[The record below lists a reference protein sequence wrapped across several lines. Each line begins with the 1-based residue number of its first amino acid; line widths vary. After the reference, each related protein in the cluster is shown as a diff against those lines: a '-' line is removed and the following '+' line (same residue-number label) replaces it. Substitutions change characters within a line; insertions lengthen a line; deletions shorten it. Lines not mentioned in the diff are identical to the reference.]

1 MQVRRPVKTLA
12 RHIWFSLASF
22 ILATTAVHGQTIA
35 GTVKDA
41 SGAVLP
47 GVTVEAS
54 SPALIEKTRTVVTD
68 GAGQYR
74 IVSLSPGVYTVTF
87 SLTGFNM
94 FIREAIELTTDF
106 TANVDAAL
114 RIGSLE
120 ESITVSGASPMVDL
134 QSVTKQTVLTREVL
148 DVLPTAHSIQAA
160 GVLVPGVTTSSASSG
175 GGRDV
180 GGNTMLQQPGL
191 NFRGTGQT
199 IQRWDGFW
207 LSNVQGTGT
216 GGATSF
222 YVNDSGA
229 QELVYST
236 GADAIDMAN
245 PGLYVTMI
253 PKDGGNTFRGTL
265 FADFTHEP
273 WSWSN
278 LSDDLRA
285 RGITNVPKVIHIS
298 DFNPGLGGP
307 VVRDKL
313 WFYAAYRYQSLNS
326 TIVDLYH
333 DKNPAAHIYEEDL
346 TQPARDNGTIPNTA
360 VRLTWQASARDKV
373 QFWFTNQNKKRHNF
387 SLLTGHTPDARAIQ
401 TTPYAQ
407 ATTLKWTR
415 TQTSKLLFEAGMAA
429 GHTLY
434 IEHYKPH
441 VGVCN
446 LDECPAS
453 VYAITDIAN
462 GKSYSAYP
470 PGYSEHG
477 GDMQNGRISTTYVT
491 GSHTATAGFMLGHG
505 VSPNPVRNSGDL
517 TMNFDNGVPQS
528 VVLRIPRDSSN
539 SYFPDLGIYVQ
550 DRFTFKRATLSG
562 ALRYDYYVGRVEDGT
577 LPASRWNPSQFFPG
591 FKVQTWKDL
600 SPRLGI
606 AYDLFGDGKTA
617 IKANISRYVNAE
629 GVSTAQAN
637 NPQDTIG
644 LTDTRTWRDL
654 NGDFTIYNPDGSVQ
668 NDELGSTS
676 NQNFGKVIPTT
687 TTTDPATLNGWNA
700 RGSTVEWQIV
710 AQHQLTPTVAIN
722 GGYYLRYLGNQRATD
737 NTRITNADF
746 DGPFCINA
754 PSHAD
759 LPGGGSYPV
768 CGLYDI
774 KAASRPLVQN
784 NVTFA
789 RNFGDVTDQFQGF
802 DFGVTGRF
810 STRTFVQGG
819 VNAQKRVYDTCA
831 MPAQVGS
838 TTLQVDSP
846 ESRFCRQVS
855 PYRPDL
861 KFQASHTLPF
871 DIVVSGAFQFSPG
884 PEVTATWNAPNS
896 IISAALGRNL
906 SAGATATKAVSLIEP
921 GTLYTDSLTQLD
933 LRVAKRLTIGRY
945 RLRGDINL
953 YNVFNT
959 DFASAVNT
967 TFSTTAAN
975 QFLRPTGVLQGRL
988 FKIGGQIEF

>member
-1 MQVRRPVKTLA
+1 MKGLA
-12 RHIWFSLASF
+12 RHTFSAVISMFLV
-22 ILATTAVHGQTIA
+22 TTAAQAQTIA
-35 GTVKDA
+35 GTVTDPT
-41 SGAVLP
+41 GAVMP
-47 GVTVEAS
+47 GVMVEAS
-54 SPALIEKTRTVVTD
+54 SPALIEKSRTAVTD
-68 GAGQYR
+68 GSGQYR
-74 IVSLSPGVYTVTF
+74 IVSLSPGTYSVTF
-87 SLTGFNM
+87 TLQGFSTHR
-94 FIREAIELTTDF
+94 REGIALTTDF
-106 TANVDAAL
+106 TANVDAVL
-114 RIGSLE
+114 RVGSLE

-222 YVNDSGA
+222 YVNDAGA
-229 QELVYST
+229 QELVFST

-245 PGLYVTMI
+245 PGLYVNMI

-285 RGITNVPKVIHIS
+285 RGITNVPKVMHIS

-307 VVRDKL
+307 VLRDRL
-313 WFYAAYRYQSLNS
+313 WFYAAYRYQALDS

-333 DKNPAAHIYEEDL
+333 DKNPAPYIYEEDL
-346 TQPARDNGTIPNTA
+346 TSPARDNGKIPNQSA
-360 VRLTWQASARDKV
+360 RLTWQAGGKDKV
-373 QFWFTNQNKKRHNF
+373 QFWFTNQNKYRANF
-387 SLLTGHTPDARAIQ
+387 SLQVGHTPDARAVQ
-401 TTPYAQ
+401 KTPYAQ
-407 ATTLKWTR
+407 ATTVKWTR
-415 TQTSKLLFEAGMAA
+415 TQTSRLLFEAGVAA

-441 VGVCN
+441 VGACN
-446 LDECPAS
+446 MDACPAT

-462 GKSYSAYP
+462 GKSFNAYA

-477 GDMQNGRISTTYVT
+477 GDMQNGRLAATYVT
-491 GSHTATAGFMLGHG
+491 GSHSLTGGVMLGHG

-517 TMNFDNGVPQS
+517 TMNFNNGVPQS

-539 SYFPDLGIYVQ
+539 SYFPDLGVYVQ
-550 DRFTFKRATLSG
+550 DRWTFRRATVSG
-562 ALRYDYYVGRVEDGT
+562 AVRYDYYVGRVEDGT

-591 FKVQTWKDL
+591 FKVQTWHDL
-600 SPRLGI
+600 SPRLGV
-606 AYDLFGDGKTA
+606 AYDLFGNGRTA

-668 NDELGSTS
+668 FAELGPTS
-676 NQNFGKVIPTT
+676 NQNFGKVIPST

-700 RGSTVEWQIV
+700 RGATIEWQLV
-710 AQHQLTPTVAIN
+710 AQHQLTPTLAVN
-722 GGYYLRYLGNQRATD
+722 GGYYLRYLGNLRATD
-737 NTRITNADF
+737 NTLVTAADY

-759 LPGGGSYPV
+759 LPGGGGNQV

-774 KAASRPLVQN
+774 SAAARPRVQN

-789 RNFGDVTDQFQGF
+789 RSFGDVTDRYQGF
-802 DFGVTGRF
+802 DLGVTGRF
-810 STRTFVQGG
+810 GRGTFVQGG
-819 VNAQKRVYDTCA
+819 LNAQRRVYDTCTT
-831 MPAQVGS
+831 PLQTGS

-846 ESRFCRQVS
+846 ESRFCRQLT
-855 PYRPDL
+855 PYRPDI
-861 KFQASHTLPF
+861 KFQVSHTLPW
-871 DIVVSGAFQFSPG
+871 DVIVSGAAQLSSG
-884 PEVTATWNAPNS
+884 PEVTAIWNAPNS
-896 IISAALGRNL
+896 IIAPALGRNL
-906 SAGATATKAVSLIEP
+906 SAGATATKQVSLIEP
-921 GTLYTDSLTQLD
+921 GTLYADSLTQLD
-933 LRVAKRLTIGRY
+933 LRVSKRVNLGRY

-967 TFSTTAAN
+967 NFSTTAAN

>member
-1 MQVRRPVKTLA
+1 MKALA
-12 RHIWFSLASF
+12 RQ
-22 ILATTAVHGQTIA
+22 ILVMVAMVVTGAVAAQAQTIA
-35 GTVKDA
+35 GTVTDA
-41 SGAVLP
+41 SGAVMP

-54 SPALIEKTRTVVTD
+54 SPALIEKSRTVVTD

-74 IVSLSPGVYTVTF
+74 IVSLSTGTYTVVFTL
-87 SLTGFNM
+87 SGFNT
-94 FIREAIELTTDF
+94 FRREGIELNTDF
-106 TANVDAAL
+106 TANVDAVM
-114 RIGSLE
+114 RIGALE

-222 YVNDSGA
+222 YVNDAGA

-236 GADAIDMAN
+236 GADSIDMAN
-245 PGLYVTMI
+245 PGLYVNMV
-253 PKDGGNTFRGTL
+253 PKDGGNTFRGML
-265 FADFTHEP
+265 FADLTHEP

-278 LSDDLRA
+278 LSDKLRA
-285 RGITNVPKVIHIS
+285 RGITNVPKVMHIS
-298 DFNPGLGGP
+298 DFNPGFGGP

-313 WFYAAYRYQSLNS
+313 WFYGAYRYQALDS

-333 DKNPAAHIYEEDL
+333 DKNPAPYIYEEDL
-346 TQPARDNGTIPNTA
+346 TRPARDNGRIPNQS
-360 VRLTWQASARDKV
+360 VRLTWQASAKDKV
-373 QFWFTNQNKKRHNF
+373 QFWFTNQNKKRENF
-387 SLLTGHTPDARAIQ
+387 SLVVGHTPDARAIQ

-407 ATTLKWTR
+407 ATTVKWTR
-415 TQTSKLLFEAGMAA
+415 THTSRLLFEAGAAA
-429 GHTLY
+429 GRTLY
-434 IEHYKPH
+434 IENYKPE
-441 VGVCN
+441 VGICN
-446 LDECPAS
+446 LDACPAT

-462 GKSYSAYP
+462 GKSYNAYP

-477 GDMQNGRISTTYVT
+477 GNMENGKIAGTYVT
-491 GSHTATAGFMLGHG
+491 GSHTMTAGFMLGHG
-505 VSPNPVRNSGDL
+505 VSPNPVRNTGDI
-517 TMNFDNGVPQS
+517 TMNFNNGSPQQ

-539 SYFPDLGIYVQ
+539 AYFPDMGIYIQ
-550 DRFTFKRATLSG
+550 DRFTFRRATLSG
-562 ALRYDYYVGRVEDGT
+562 ALRYDYYVGRTEDGT

-600 SPRLGI
+600 SPRLGV

-617 IKANISRYVNAE
+617 IKANISRYVNAD

-637 NPQDTIG
+637 NPQETIG
-644 LTDTRTWRDL
+644 LTDTRNWTDNNR
-654 NGDFTIYNPDGSVQ
+654 DFTIFNPDGSVQ
-668 NDELGSTS
+668 LDELGPTG
-676 NQNFGKVIPTT
+676 NQNFGRVIPST
-687 TTTDPATLNGWNA
+687 TTTDPATLTGWNA
-700 RGSTVEWQIV
+700 RGSTVEWQVV
-710 AQHQLTPTVAIN
+710 AQHQLTPRFAVN

-737 NTRITNADF
+737 NTLVTNADY

-754 PSHAD
+754 PVHPD
-759 LPGGGSYPV
+759 LPDGGGYQV

-774 KAASRPLVQN
+774 KAAARPRVQN

-789 RNFGDVTDQFQGF
+789 RNFGGLTDQYSGF
-802 DFGVTGRF
+802 DFGVSGRF
-810 STRTFVQGG
+810 SSRTFVQGG
-819 VNAQKRVYDTCA
+819 VNAQRRVYDTCNV
-831 MPAQVGS
+831 PVQVGS

-846 ESRFCRQVS
+846 ESRFCRQVT
-855 PYRPDL
+855 PYRPDF
-861 KFQASHTLPF
+861 KFQASHTLPY
-871 DIVVSGAFQFSPG
+871 DIVVSGAFQYSPG
-884 PEVTATWNAPNS
+884 PEITAVWNAPNS
-896 IISAALGRNL
+896 LIAPALGRNL
-906 SAGATATKAVSLIEP
+906 SAGATATKMVNLIEP
-921 GTLYTDSLTQLD
+921 GTLYADSLTQLD
-933 LRVAKRLTIGRY
+933 LRVSKRYSIGRY
-945 RLRGDINL
+945 RLRGDINV
-953 YNVFNT
+953 YNLFNT

-967 TFSTTAAN
+967 NFSTTASN